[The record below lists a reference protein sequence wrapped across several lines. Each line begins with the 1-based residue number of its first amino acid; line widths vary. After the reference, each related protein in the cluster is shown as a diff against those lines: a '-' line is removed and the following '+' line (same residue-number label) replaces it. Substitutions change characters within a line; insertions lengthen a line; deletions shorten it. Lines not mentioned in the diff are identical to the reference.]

1 MNAVPYSDDINRGFE
16 VVKTHL
22 INQGLWNRI
31 SEKKEL
37 DPIRDHHI
45 FFDHYGGVEF
55 TLHVKN
61 IESKW
66 SIVYTRRD
74 LFNVLTE
81 TPVSNQVLWGISYD
95 DLLNILFSIYEEL
108 IKEEDKL
115 LGQAIRESEY
125 RKAAKKMHYDSYED

>member
-22 INQGLWNRI
+22 TNLGLWNRI
-31 SEKKEL
+31 TEKKEI
-37 DPIRDHHI
+37 DPIRTHPL
-45 FFDHYGGVEF
+45 FLNHYGGVEF
-55 TLHVKN
+55 NVYVNN

-66 SIVYTRRD
+66 HIVYTRKD
-74 LFNVLTE
+74 LFNILAE
-81 TPVSNQVLWGISYD
+81 TSTSNKILWDVSYD
-95 DLLNILFSIYEEL
+95 DLLNILFSALQEL

-125 RKAAKKMHYDSYED
+125 RKAAKKMHYDFDED